1 MEEVV
6 SSSLKE
12 PPLLAVEGG
21 VFASV
26 AFLSS
31 TRLVWYSDG
40 L

>member
-21 VFASV
+21 VFASG

-31 TRLVWYSDG
+31 TRLVWYSDD